1 MPLGFNGHNSYAFYD
16 TSEIKSLKKSFSENR
31 LLESNII
38 YETEILLGK

>member
-1 MPLGFNGHNSYAFYD
+1 MPLGFNGHNNYTFYD
-16 TSEIKSLKKSFSENR
+16 TSEIKSLKKPFSENR